1 MAQMNESFAVGAER
15 SLATRRLAL
24 EPESHSLV
32 EPIFDPYARLQ
43 PMVMVIDDS
52 LAVRRVVEI
61 SLNRQGISTISFG
74 NGVDA
79 ITTLFQG
86 EIAPPRVLLVDIGLP
101 RMNGFDVASR
111 LKSNPSF
118 KESKI
123 FMLTGHDGIV
133 NQARAKMLGAG
144 FISKPFRAAHLVE
157 IVCEALGMGAPD
169 PRWRW

>member
-1 MAQMNESFAVGAER
+1 MAQIDDRIATSAQRSFATRKLDIETER
-15 SLATRRLAL
+15 R
-24 EPESHSLV
+24 SLV
-32 EPIFDPYARLQ
+32 EPIYDPYARLQ

-79 ITTLFQG
+79 VTTLANG
-86 EIAPPRVLLVDIGLP
+86 NIAAPKVLLVDIGLP
-101 RMNGFDVASR
+101 RMNGFDVAWR

-118 KESKI
+118 KDSKI
-123 FMLTGHDGIV
+123 FMLTGHDGFV
-133 NQARAKMLGAG
+133 NQARARVIGAG

-157 IVCEALGMGAPD
+157 IVCEALGMGAPEV
-169 PRWRW
+169 RWR